1 MEALKEGEKIS
12 FNLSPTSLNIYYQ
25 SPLLFYLT
33 YIAKV
38 PDDTLV
44 PVCYGLSGNI
54 IHNCLEKYAKKELD
68 LDGTCMHLASLW
80 EKYNL
85 NLHKDLKGE
94 LLNKEEYLRAL
105 LSGISIIDK
114 HESHICEE
122 NISFTFTEN
131 GKFKIGVKGIIDLQ
145 TRQKSDNT
153 LVIIDYKT
161 SNSVKTGR
169 DFERQALFY
178 NYLLYKQKN
187 LIPSKTIFH
196 YLKLGI
202 PKIYNITIDEIR
214 LFEDELTN
222 VTNHIISLGT
232 NITNY
237 PIGYVYDTFNSK
249 KQACINEI
257 ARRKA
262 LADQIGLINLEL
274 DGF

>member
-1 MEALKEGEKIS
+1 METLKEGEKVS
-12 FNLSPTSLNIYYQ
+12 FNLSSTSLNVYYQ

-68 LDGTCMHLASLW
+68 IDGTCMQLASLW

-85 NLHKDLKGE
+85 NIHKDLKGR
-94 LLNKEEYLRAL
+94 LLDKEEYLRAL
-105 LSGISIIDK
+105 LSGISIIDQ

-131 GKFKIGVKGIIDLQ
+131 KKFKIGVKGIIDLQ
-145 TRQKSDNT
+145 TRQKSDSAP
-153 LVIIDYKT
+153 VIIDYKT
-161 SNSVKTGR
+161 SNNIKIGR

-178 NYLLYKQKN
+178 NYLLYKQKS

-196 YLKLGI
+196 YLKLGTS
-202 PKIYNITIDEIR
+202 KVYNITLEDIQI
-214 LFEDELTN
+214 FEDELIS
-222 VTNHIISLGT
+222 VASQIISLGT
-232 NITNY
+232 NIENY
-237 PIGYVYDTFNSK
+237 SIGNIYDTFNSK
-249 KQACINEI
+249 KQACINEVV
-257 ARRKA
+257 RRKA
-262 LADQIGLINLEL
+262 LDNQISLMSLES
-274 DGF
+274 

>member
-1 MEALKEGEKIS
+1 METLKKGEKIS
-12 FNLSPTSLNIYYQ
+12 FNLSPTSLNTYYQ
-25 SPLLFYLT
+25 SPILFYLT
-33 YIAKV
+33 YIAKI

-68 LDGTCMHLASLW
+68 LDGACMNLAILW

-85 NLHKDLKGE
+85 NFHKNLKGE
-94 LLNKEEYLRAL
+94 LLDKEEYLRAL

-122 NISFTFTEN
+122 NISFSFTEN
-131 GKFKIGVKGIIDLQ
+131 EKFKIGVKGIIDLQ

-153 LVIIDYKT
+153 PVIIDYKT
-161 SNSVKTGR
+161 SNSVKIGR

-187 LIPSKTIFH
+187 FIPSKTIFH

-202 PKIYNITIDEIR
+202 PKVYTISIDDIHV
-214 LFEDELTN
+214 FEDELVN
-222 VTNHIISLGT
+222 VASQIISYGT
-232 NITNY
+232 NISNY
-237 PIGYVYDTFNSK
+237 PIGNIHDTFNSK
-249 KQACINEI
+249 KQACIDEI
-257 ARRKA
+257 ARRKIF
-262 LADQIGLINLEL
+262 ADQINLIRLEL
-274 DGF
+274 